1 MDFILLIISLIAA
14 LFAGFVNAIAG
25 GGTLITFPV
34 LIALGIPP
42 IAANVTNTTAL
53 VPGLIGGI
61 WAQRKD
67 FMLQK
72 WRLLRLL
79 PVTILG
85 GLLGGY
91 LLLNCSETYFATLV
105 PYLILSAT
113 TLLIA
118 QPTLKKWLNKRL
130 PHSENSII
138 RQALIFILLFLSA
151 IYGGYFGAGLG
162 VILMAILGLSY
173 NNSLVTINVLKQ
185 ALSFSINLA
194 AFIFFIFSDHIIWH
208 LALVML
214 IGSISG
220 GYIGGKVVNKMNSN
234 ILRWIIIIVGF
245 GVGVAFLIKQ

>member
-1 MDFILLIISLIAA
+1 MDFLTLLISLIAA
-14 LFAGFVNAIAG
+14 LLAGFVNAIAG

-67 FMLQK
+67 FASQK
-72 WRLLRLL
+72 WRIIRLF
-79 PVTILG
+79 PVTIIG
-85 GLLGGY
+85 GLIGGY
-91 LLLNCSETYFATLV
+91 LLLNSSENSFSALI
-105 PYLILSAT
+105 PYLIFSAT
-113 TLLIA
+113 TLLIL

-130 PHSENSII
+130 PHADNSKI
-138 RQALIFILLFLSA
+138 RHIGISLLIFLSA

-173 NNSLVTINVLKQ
+173 DNSLTTINVLKQ
-185 ALSFSINLA
+185 ALSFVINIS
-194 AFIFFIFSDHIIWH
+194 AFLFFIFSDQIIWH
-208 LALVML
+208 LALLML

-220 GYIGGKVVNKMNSN
+220 GYIGGKLVNKMNTN
-234 ILRWIIIIVGF
+234 ILRWIIILVGF
-245 GVGVAFLIKQ
+245 GVGVCFLIK